1 MISSSS
7 SRIEWPTLWVM
18 VFCYAM
24 WGIST
29 TILYEFSAILGFI
42 FLTLSVTLHSSLQ
55 HEVIHGHPLPNRWWS
70 EALVFPAV
78 GLLVPYERFR
88 DTHLKHHYDP
98 NLTDPYEDPETNY
111 LDPKVWN
118 NLSRPIQ
125 GILLFNNSLS
135 GRILIGPAI
144 SLLIL
149 GLEDYRNARSGD
161 WSITRAWVLHL
172 VGIIPVLAWVWLV
185 GSIPL
190 WLYVVSAYLGFG
202 LLKIRTYLEHRA
214 HEQPRGRTV
223 VVDDRGPLAFLFLNN
238 NFHLVHHMQ
247 PEVPWYKLPKLF
259 DANRERYLQRND
271 GYQYKNYLEIFR
283 QYFFTRKDPV
293 PHPLWENVKHTD
305 DDQKR

>member
-1 MISSSS
+1 
-7 SRIEWPTLWVM
+7 
-18 VFCYAM
+18 M

-42 FLTLSVTLHSSLQ
+42 FITLSVTLHSSLQ
-55 HEVIHGHPLPNRWWS
+55 HEVIHGHPLPNRWLS

-78 GLLVPYERFR
+78 GLLVPYERFK

-161 WSITRAWVLHL
+161 WSITRAWILHL

-247 PEVPWYKLPKLF
+247 PEVPWYKLPELF
-259 DANRERYLQRND
+259 DANRERYLQRNE

-293 PHPLWENVKHTD
+293 PHPLWENVIHTD
-305 DDQKR
+305 DDQKS

>member
-18 VFCYAM
+18 VFCYAI

-29 TILYEFSAILGFI
+29 TILYEISAILSFI

-55 HEVIHGHPLPNRWWS
+55 HEVIHGHPLPNRWLS
-70 EALVFPAV
+70 ETLVFPAV
-78 GLLVPYERFR
+78 GLLVPYERFK

-125 GILLFNNSLS
+125 RILLFNSTLF

-144 SLLIL
+144 SLLVL
-149 GLEDYRNARSGD
+149 GLDDYRHARSGD
-161 WSITRAWVLHL
+161 WSITRAWILHL

-259 DANRERYLQRND
+259 DANRERYLQRNE

-283 QYFFTRKDPV
+283 RYFFTRKDPV
-293 PHPLWENVKHTD
+293 PHPLWENVMQID
-305 DDQKR
+305 DDQKS

>member
-42 FLTLSVTLHSSLQ
+42 FLTLSITLHSSLQ

-118 NLSRPIQ
+118 NLARPIQ
-125 GILLFNNSLS
+125 RILLFNNTLS

-149 GLEDYRNARSGD
+149 TLDDFKNARSGD
-161 WSITRAWVLHL
+161 WSITRAWILHL
-172 VGIIPVLAWVWLV
+172 VGIIPVLTWVWLV
-185 GSIPL
+185 GDIPL

-202 LLKIRTYLEHRA
+202 MLKIRTYLEHRA

-259 DANRERYLQRND
+259 DADRERYLQRNE
-271 GYQYKNYLEIFR
+271 GYEYKNYLEIFR
-283 QYFFTRKDPV
+283 QYFFTKKDPV
-293 PHPLWENVKHTD
+293 PHPLWKNVIKTD
-305 DDQKR
+305 DDQKS

>member
-1 MISSSS
+1 M
-7 SRIEWPTLWVM
+7 VM
-18 VFCYAM
+18 VFCYAV

-42 FLTLSVTLHSSLQ
+42 FLTLSITLHSSLQ
-55 HEVIHGHPLPNRWWS
+55 HEVIHGHPLPNRWLS

-78 GLLVPYERFR
+78 GLLVPYERFK

-125 GILLFNNSLS
+125 GILSFNSTLS

-144 SLLIL
+144 SLLVL
-149 GLEDYRNARSGD
+149 GLDDFRHARSGD
-161 WSITRAWVLHL
+161 WSITRAWILHL

-185 GSIPL
+185 DGIPL

-259 DANRERYLQRND
+259 DANREKYLQRNE

-283 QYFFTRKDPV
+283 QYIFTKKDPV
-293 PHPLWENVKHTD
+293 PHPLWENVILTD
-305 DDQKR
+305 DDQRS